1 MDKVC
6 HEALN
11 WDESIKRTNTW
22 CRHSFGTN
30 LRHAGVEIDY
40 ISEAMGHSNG
50 DHVITHIYLDAYP
63 LEKQMEY
70 NSYLLDLETKD
81 SKRNRLTKELA
92 ELSESDLAQILSN
105 LKQSNQ

>member
-1 MDKVC
+1 
-6 HEALN
+6 
-11 WDESIKRTNTW
+11 
-22 CRHSFGTN
+22 
-30 LRHAGVEIDY
+30 
-40 ISEAMGHSNG
+40 
-50 DHVITHIYLDAYP
+50 
-63 LEKQMEY
+63 MEY